1 MITMNRVLANLK
13 SDFSNVFLN
22 NFITHIPCWTVRKMF
37 FKLFGMT
44 IGDHSRILIGTRV
57 LAPSRITIGK
67 RSYIN
72 EYCVLD
78 GRGGLTIG
86 DDVNISMYTIVLSAG
101 HSKSSSNF
109 AYRKGA
115 VSIEDHVWIGSRAI
129 VLDRTTL
136 KRASILSA
144 GSVFKGVAD
153 EDSVY
158 SGVPAEKIADR
169 GLQGEYHNI
178 WKPFFR

>member
-1 MITMNRVLANLK
+1 MGQKFANIK
-13 SDFSNVFLN
+13 SDLSNVFLN
-22 NFITHIPCWTVRKMF
+22 NFITHIPCWAIRRSF
-37 FKLFGMT
+37 FKLFGME
-44 IGDHSRILIGTRV
+44 IGKHSRILAGTRV
-57 LAPSRITIGK
+57 LAPKNIRIGE

-78 GRGGLTIG
+78 GRGGLNIG
-86 DDVNISMYTIVLSAG
+86 DDVNISMYTIILTAG
-101 HSKSSSNF
+101 HSKSSAVF

-129 VLDRTTL
+129 VLDKTIM

-144 GSVFKGVAD
+144 GSVYKGVAESD
-153 EDSVY
+153 CIY
-158 SGVPAEKIADR
+158 AGIPAVKVGDR
-169 GLQGEYHNI
+169 NLAGDYHNI